1 MIPVI
6 SQLADKLRDADTVT
20 SELFS
25 DVMRDGCSRLQS
37 LRRTKDFVR
46 LEQLVQSGA
55 WTDAALSLLALEA
68 PQWHLRRLVLDAGE
82 WHCALSRQRELPD
95 WLDQPVEICHTDLSL
110 AILTALVEV
119 KRDGARAAEDDTTN
133 PARPYQ
139 ALDLPLCCDNF
150 S

>member
-1 MIPVI
+1 MVPVI

-25 DVMRDGCSRLQS
+25 DVMRDGCSRLRS
-37 LRRTKDFVR
+37 LRRTKDFGR

-55 WTDAALSLLALEA
+55 WTDAALALLALEA
-68 PQWHLRRLVLDAGE
+68 PQWQLRRLVHDAGE
-82 WHCALSRQRELPD
+82 WHCTLSRRRELPD
-95 WLDQPVEICHTDLSL
+95 WLDRPVEICHTDLSL

-119 KRDGARAAEDDTTN
+119 KRDGALAAEDDTTN

-150 S
+150 M